1 MKWRNDINVRTEA
14 LNITALIQNIFS
26 QVQRGNYSFVQF
38 EIKKNVDQYSVSS
51 NGMKIE
57 KFTEYVRDKYDG
69 STLKEFHKFDT
80 RCGMTFTWDHTGAID
95 ENVLTVN
102 EIFIDAT
109 RAGLS
114 IEGDDISTG
123 GGTVCFSKDGTY
135 YGPAGDF
142 LDGTTPIERLFICTP
157 TGIGSGCLIEGE
169 NTFALEW
176 SRFGNIT
183 LKKYSEKNGWV
194 VQ

>member
-1 MKWRNDINVRTEA
+1 
-14 LNITALIQNIFS
+14 
-26 QVQRGNYSFVQF
+26 
-38 EIKKNVDQYSVSS
+38 
-51 NGMKIE
+51 
-57 KFTEYVRDKYDG
+57 
-69 STLKEFHKFDT
+69 
-80 RCGMTFTWDHTGAID
+80 MTFTWDDEGAVD
-95 ENVLTVN
+95 EDLLTVN

-109 RAGLS
+109 SVGLGV
-114 IEGDDISTG
+114 EGSDISTD

-135 YGPAGDF
+135 YSPAGVF

-194 VQ
+194 IQ